1 MKTLLLLLL
10 LQGPQ
15 DSTSTRLRQD
25 SVAAIPS
32 DLYVDS
38 LRSKS
43 RELQWAFDVEKRGR
57 ENDRLIYDKQLRE
70 IDASNQRQQWFT
82 ILSVVAFII
91 ILIILLYI
99 LYNQKKRS
107 DERTL
112 QLENEIRHLKEV
124 KARMFGLIARDIRQP
139 LGSFTNITRSF
150 VGTMSTLSQEET
162 IGFLKNL
169 HTTIVDLRQSLNN
182 ISNWAVIE
190 SEEMPLR
197 RESINCIQL
206 AQEAVRELE
215 PSLRQKELTVDYFIP
230 DQQQVYAD
238 KIMVSLVLQNLLS
251 NAIKFSHH
259 KGQLTIFSGKKDNLV
274 TLGIKDQGIGIS
286 EEEIK
291 KLFDVNVSL
300 NDKLAN
306 RSRGVGLLIC
316 RELIEKNGGN
326 MYVESTAGKG
336 SSFYFSLPESKIS

>member
-1 MKTLLLLLL
+1 MKTFLLLFLF
-10 LQGPQ
+10 QVAQDKPVVMEPQ
-15 DSTSTRLRQD
+15 QD
-25 SVAAIPS
+25 SVAASLS

-38 LRSKS
+38 LRNKSK
-43 RELQWAFDVEKRGR
+43 ELQWSFDVERRGR
-57 ENDRLIYDKQLRE
+57 ENDRLIYDRQLHE
-70 IDASNQRQQWFT
+70 IDESNQRQEWFT
-82 ILSVVAFII
+82 IISVIAFVI
-91 ILIILLYI
+91 ILLILLYI
-99 LYNQKKRS
+99 LYTQKKRN
-107 DERTL
+107 DERVL
-112 QLENEIRHLKEV
+112 QQENEIRHLKEI

-139 LGSFTNITRSF
+139 LASFTNLTRSF
-150 VGTMSTLSQEET
+150 VGTMNTLTQEET

-182 ISNWAVIE
+182 ISNWAIIE

-197 RESINCIQL
+197 KELIRCMLL
-206 AQEAVRELE
+206 AQEVVKELE
-215 PSLRQKELTVDYFIP
+215 PSARQKELAIDYFIP
-230 DQQQVYAD
+230 EQQQVYAD
-238 KIMVSLVLQNLLS
+238 KLMVSLVLQNLLS
-251 NAIKFSHH
+251 NAIKFSHT

-274 TLGIKDQGIGIS
+274 TLGIKDHGVGIS

-326 MYVESTAGKG
+326 MYVESVAGKG
-336 SSFYFSLPESKIS
+336 SSFYFSLPER

>member
-1 MKTLLLLLL
+1 MKTFLLLFLF
-10 LQGPQ
+10 QVAQDKPVVMEPQ
-15 DSTSTRLRQD
+15 QD
-25 SVAAIPS
+25 SVAASLS

-38 LRSKS
+38 LRNKSK
-43 RELQWAFDVEKRGR
+43 ELQWSFDVERRGR
-57 ENDRLIYDKQLRE
+57 ENDRLIYDRQLRE
-70 IDASNQRQQWFT
+70 IDESNQRQEWFT
-82 ILSVVAFII
+82 IISVIAFVI
-91 ILIILLYI
+91 ILLILLYI
-99 LYNQKKRS
+99 LYTQKKRN
-107 DERTL
+107 DERVL
-112 QLENEIRHLKEV
+112 QQELEIRHLKEI

-139 LGSFTNITRSF
+139 LASFTNLTRSF
-150 VGTMSTLSQEET
+150 VGTMNTLTQEET

-182 ISNWAVIE
+182 ISNWAIIE

-197 RESINCIQL
+197 KESIKCITL
-206 AQEAVRELE
+206 VQEVVKELE
-215 PSLRQKELTVDYFIP
+215 PSARQKELTIDYFIP

-251 NAIKFSHH
+251 NAIKFSHA

-274 TLGIKDQGIGIS
+274 TLGIKDHGVGIS

-300 NDKLAN
+300 NDKLTN

-326 MYVESTAGKG
+326 MYVESVAGKG
-336 SSFYFSLPESKIS
+336 SSFYFSLPER

>member
-1 MKTLLLLLL
+1 VKTILLLFL
-10 LQGPQ
+10 LQVSQDKSNESLPQ
-15 DSTSTRLRQD
+15 QD
-25 SVAAIPS
+25 SVVAIPS

-38 LRSKS
+38 LRNKSK
-43 RELQWAFDVEKRGR
+43 ELQWSFDVERRGR

-70 IDASNQRQQWFT
+70 IDESNQRQQWFT
-82 ILSVVAFII
+82 ILSFIAFGV
-91 ILIILLYI
+91 ILMILLYI
-99 LYNQKKRS
+99 LYNQKKRN
-107 DERTL
+107 DARVL
-112 QLENEIRHLKEV
+112 QQENEIRHLNEI

-139 LGSFTNITRSF
+139 LTSFTNLTRSF

-182 ISNWAVIE
+182 ISNWAIIE

-197 RESINCIQL
+197 KESILCMTL
-206 AQEAVRELE
+206 AQDAVNELA
-215 PSLRQKELTVDYFIP
+215 PSIRQKELVIDYFIP
-230 DQQQVYAD
+230 DQQKVLAD
-238 KIMVSLVLQNLLS
+238 KIMVNLVLQNLLS
-251 NAIKFSHH
+251 NAIKFSHV
-259 KGQLTIFSGKKDNLV
+259 KGQLTIFSGKKGNLV
-274 TLGIKDQGIGIS
+274 TLGIKDHGVGIS

-291 KLFDVNVSL
+291 KIFDVNVSI

-326 MYVESTAGKG
+326 MYVESVAGKG
-336 SSFYFSLPESKIS
+336 STFCFSLPES